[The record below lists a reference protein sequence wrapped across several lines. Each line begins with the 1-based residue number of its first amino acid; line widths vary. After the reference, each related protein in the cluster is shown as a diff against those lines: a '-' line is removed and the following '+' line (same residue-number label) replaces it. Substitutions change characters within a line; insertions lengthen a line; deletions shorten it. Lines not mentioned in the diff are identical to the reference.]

1 MTGSITALRA
11 YRYFTIWKNETTLE
25 ESPAGLDDQGFQKP
39 RNHPVDS
46 PMIGFPTIKPYFCSS
61 PFCRLQ
67 QALVPFSR
75 DNTLPRDI
83 QWTDWQTTVK
93 R

>member
-1 MTGSITALRA
+1 
-11 YRYFTIWKNETTLE
+11 
-25 ESPAGLDDQGFQKP
+25 
-39 RNHPVDS
+39 
-46 PMIGFPTIKPYFCSS
+46 MIGFPITKPYFCSP
-61 PFCRLQ
+61 PFYQLQ

-75 DNTLPRDI
+75 DNTLPRHI

>member
-1 MTGSITALRA
+1 
-11 YRYFTIWKNETTLE
+11 
-25 ESPAGLDDQGFQKP
+25 
-39 RNHPVDS
+39 
-46 PMIGFPTIKPYFCSS
+46 MIGFPTIKPYFCSP